1 MPLGGHSRL
10 RSGPR
15 LLALAARYAAALA
28 ASAGLLGRV
37 AAGVARV
44 LSGELAVALLAVA
57 RSAAVGTQPVHRRSP
72 AMRIPNRAST
82 VQAETWS
89 AQGSDGLWALHTA
102 AASAR
107 LTHRRRRAGAPPTL
121 PVGTRLQSGA

>member
-1 MPLGGHSRL
+1 MFLPLGGHSRL

-57 RSAAVGTQPVHRRSP
+57 RSAAVGHP
-72 AMRIPNRAST
+72 AI
-82 VQAETWS
+82 
-89 AQGSDGLWALHTA
+89 
-102 AASAR
+102 
-107 LTHRRRRAGAPPTL
+107 
-121 PVGTRLQSGA
+121 LQSLPCYAKPKY